1 MSFLGK
7 IMDTMRL
14 NDDEDDD
21 YFLDDDYEDEKPAR
35 KSLFKKQAAD
45 DLDDY
50 EEEKP
55 KFLPRATNNNKV
67 VPMRRGSGMEVS
79 LIKPTSLDDAKEICD
94 YLLAGK
100 AVVLN
105 MEGIHTETAQRIID
119 FTSGSTYSMNGNL
132 QKISNYIF
140 IATPQSVELSGDFQ
154 DLLSGGNLDVS
165 GLNIHLSKGSI
176 WKRKNSFL
184 KSGSRNWQRMPTP
197 AISRFTQIF

>member
-1 MSFLGK
+1 MSIFSKL
-7 IMDTMRL
+7 MDSMRL

-21 YFLDDDYEDEKPAR
+21 YFLDDDYEEEEEKPAR
-35 KSLFKKQAAD
+35 KGLFRKQAAD
-45 DLDDY
+45 DY
-50 EEEKP
+50 EDEPEEDQPKP
-55 KFLPRATNNNKV
+55 RFIPRPASSNNKV
-67 VPMRRGSGMEVS
+67 VSMRRGMEVS
-79 LIKPTSLDDAKEICD
+79 LVKPTSMEDAKEICD

-154 DLLSGGNLDVS
+154 DLLSGGDLDIS
-165 GLNIHLSKGSI
+165 GLSIHL
-176 WKRKNSFL
+176 
-184 KSGSRNWQRMPTP
+184 
-197 AISRFTQIF
+197 